1 MQKNLNDATN
11 LLLSNGSK
19 VLESE
24 TILLNGV
31 NKLLNP
37 NPSLHTDSLLLFIHL
52 EDLVHERQIH
62 HPRARQTDPIG
73 GKTGSNGSDPV
84 LLLMSFLDESFEIS
98 ESLRLVKVPGLDLV
112 STTPVRDGVE
122 IFGERG
128 VSEDLSLLVFGVLG
142 EGEGEVS
149 CGAGEESECCV
160 SGVFTE
166 LLF

>member
-1 MQKNLNDATN
+1 
-11 LLLSNGSK
+11 
-19 VLESE
+19 
-24 TILLNGV
+24 
-31 NKLLNP
+31 
-37 NPSLHTDSLLLFIHL
+37 
-52 EDLVHERQIH
+52 
-62 HPRARQTDPIG
+62 
-73 GKTGSNGSDPV
+73 
-84 LLLMSFLDESFEIS
+84 MSFLDESFEIG

-122 IFGERG
+122 IFGERS